1 MTASENITAA
11 PVTTSTPV
19 WRRMTVFGTGFGIA
33 VPGPTGLMERS
44 RDLEAVIVRSRPSGS
59 AVVASTTIRGFDSRP
74 AAEWGAELSRFLAGA
89 GEPHLAAT
97 IVLPREE
104 VIVRALR
111 LPGVSE
117 KDMASAI
124 ELQLDTLHPWEDE
137 PIEWAWLRVGA
148 ADAVVGIIR
157 QSTLVRYESLFSEAG
172 IPVAAVT
179 FSSVAIHAA
188 LRVQQSGPASIFC
201 YTPVGPGRIEVY
213 GESEAK
219 PCYSAGFSLPT
230 DRALALARAELRL
243 SPDFPATE
251 LSGLL
256 PLGGSPIA
264 CAAALASSAPLAV
277 HFANLLPA
285 ERRVSH
291 SHARY
296 VVPIALAAL
305 LLVGILAV
313 FVAFPLINEHR
324 YVADLTAEQ
333 QRLERPAA
341 LVNSI
346 DTRLAQRR
354 ARIAALDDFRK
365 RPQADLD
372 LLNELVRLLPDQVW
386 TNTIDIFPDHVIIQG
401 EADQAAP
408 LLKLLDSSPFF
419 EKSEFSVPV
428 THNGSTDNFRIQTMR
443 RGREGR
449 TTP

>member
-1 MTASENITAA
+1 MTASENIAAA
-11 PVTTSTPV
+11 PVTKSTPA
-19 WRRMTVFGTGFGIA
+19 WRRMTVFGTGFGVA
-33 VPGPTGLMERS
+33 VLNG
-44 RDLEAVIVRSRPSGS
+44 DLEASIVRSRPSGS
-59 AVVASTTIRGFDSRP
+59 TVVASTTIHNFESRP
-74 AAEWGAELSRFLAGA
+74 AAEWGAELSRFLTAA

-137 PIEWAWLRVGA
+137 PIEWAWLRVGPM
-148 ADAVVGIIR
+148 DAVVGIIR
-157 QSTLVRYESLFSEAG
+157 QSTLAHYESLFSEAG

-201 YTPVGPGRIEVY
+201 YTAAGPGRIEVY

-219 PCYSAGFSLPT
+219 PCYSAGFTLPI
-230 DRALALARAELRL
+230 DRALSLARAELRL
-243 SPDFPATE
+243 SPEFPAIE

-256 PLGGSPIA
+256 PSGGSPLA

-285 ERRVSH
+285 ERRASH
-291 SHARY
+291 SRARY
-296 VVPIALAAL
+296 IVPIALAAL
-305 LLVGILAV
+305 LLIGVLAV

-324 YVADLTAEQ
+324 YVADLTADQ
-333 QRLERPAA
+333 QRLDRPAA
-341 LVNSI
+341 LVKSI

-354 ARIAALDDFRK
+354 ARVAMLDDLRK

-386 TNTIDIFPDHVIIQG
+386 TNTIDILPDHVVIQG

-408 LLKLLDSSPFF
+408 LLKLLDSSPLF
-419 EKSEFSVPV
+419 ENSQFVVPV
-428 THNGSTDNFRIQTMR
+428 THNGTTDNFRIQTMR